1 MARTKKITPIKEI
14 KETKIETPIKETKIE
29 ETKIEE
35 TEIISMEELVKQE
48 EQEEAKFLKKQ
59 EQNKRVWYS
68 CETKGHFG
76 MMIPQRY
83 LTREGI
89 VEKLVCPV
97 CGKPLLHNVREIRA
111 AANK

>member
-1 MARTKKITPIKEI
+1 MTRTKKVVP
-14 KETKIETPIKETKIE
+14 IE

-35 TEIISMEELVKQE
+35 TEIISMEELTKQE

-83 LTREGI
+83 LTREKVI
-89 VEKLVCPV
+89 EKLICPI
-97 CGKPLLHNVREIRA
+97 CGKPLQRNVREIRA

>member
-1 MARTKKITPIKEI
+1 MARTKKVIPIKEI
-14 KETKIETPIKETKIE
+14 EETKIEAPIKETKIE

-89 VEKLVCPV
+89 AEKLICPV